1 MSDIVFTRN
10 DKLLI
15 ADLYLGVIQEWDVQM
30 QKQIRAIGFSRPV
43 VNFNL
48 SQDGKLVVVDY
59 GDYGFE
65 IWDVDSG
72 EPHGEYPDII
82 GASGWNHLSGDAQ
95 TVVVW
100 GYGVG
105 EQSGLSVWDFA
116 ANKKILELA
125 TPMINGDGWRWG
137 ALNSDGSA
145 LAASTN
151 GGSIYF
157 YGLETG
163 EKIGEIFLPY
173 KFTS

>member
-1 MSDIVFTRN
+1 
-10 DKLLI
+10 
-15 ADLYLGVIQEWDVQM
+15 
-30 QKQIRAIGFSRPV
+30 
-43 VNFNL
+43 
-48 SQDGKLVVVDY
+48 
-59 GDYGFE
+59 
-65 IWDVDSG
+65 
-72 EPHGEYPDII
+72 
-82 GASGWNHLSGDAQ
+82 
-95 TVVVW
+95 VVW

-105 EQSGLSVWDFA
+105 EQSGLSVWDLA

-151 GGSIYF
+151 GGYIYF